1 MPGQSRFAY
10 YLGVEQVG
18 RYYKL
23 GVDNAGMPYREMLK
37 NCIEP
42 ISFSDFQMDAFS
54 GHFGG
59 EIRLAYLYDENGNRS
74 LVTGGSVNGEIF
86 SCQKDIVFSDERY
99 SAYDYEGPFAM
110 KVKGVSVAGL

>member
-1 MPGQSRFAY
+1 
-10 YLGVEQVG
+10 
-18 RYYKL
+18 
-23 GVDNAGMPYREMLK
+23 
-37 NCIEP
+37 
-42 ISFSDFQMDAFS
+42 AFS